1 MFSCCVGQNG
11 VVVMGKILCT
21 FILTVSLLGC
31 GGCKLLEGA
40 TSDIYGW
47 DVSACVSGF
56 STCWEL
62 FTDNADKFEG
72 GFVEAMEGL

>member
-1 MFSCCVGQNG
+1 MMRKSF
-11 VVVMGKILCT
+11 VVVFLTIILFGGGC
-21 FILTVSLLGC
+21 SLL
-31 GGCKLLEGA
+31 ENA
-40 TSDIYGW
+40 VSDISGW

-72 GFVEAMEGL
+72 GFVTAMDGLFVGG